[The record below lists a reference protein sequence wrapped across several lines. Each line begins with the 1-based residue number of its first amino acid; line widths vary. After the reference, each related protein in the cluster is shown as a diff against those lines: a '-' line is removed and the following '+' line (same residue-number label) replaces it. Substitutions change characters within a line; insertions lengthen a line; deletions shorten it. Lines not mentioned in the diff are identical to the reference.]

1 MPFLAGY
8 ATPQDFG
15 AVGNGVTDDTAAF
28 SSALNALNN
37 AGGGTLFVPPATYAV
52 TPVSST
58 SAALTLNNGTT
69 GFNGVRII
77 GSSSGGS
84 HIKKLANGPIFA
96 MAGPSTDL
104 TGATHCKYCSL
115 ENLYLDGNGLTGIM
129 IQTYYAD
136 DLLFQNTHFVNNAD
150 TVLQS
155 AEFWDSRFY
164 NCVWDSC
171 GSATANATAPNVWLC
186 NTVAGSGFGA
196 STDTVNQI
204 YFQGC
209 RWEGFTT
216 GAVRIE
222 RGPGGGTG
230 QPTSIFITD
239 CKMETIVLNGG
250 NHLFVDSNSQFI
262 DVKHLYCYSG
272 GFHGGYSTAQDV
284 ISFSPQVGTL
294 DDTRIFNASGTACIA
309 NGVTVNSPLATGL
322 VSVENV
328 RGKYATAPTGAHLN
342 FGGTNTGP
350 YKIISV
356 NSDNGAQVGGTVPSL
371 LAANQPLNLVAGA
384 VSDGSFATTPLD
396 GTLAVDTLNKRVW
409 TRYSNGT
416 WARIPLNTCAASIT
430 STTTIAGTAVL
441 STLQA
446 ANIAANEPQ
455 TGSVYVIRGYGTY
468 SVNTGTTPTLA
479 FTAFWGT
486 TAGTAIASI
495 PLITASSGISTASF
509 SYEIYVTFRS
519 TTSLTTALTVEVVTN
534 TTTGALSR
542 FVGVPSTPTTVTTT
556 GANTL
561 TMGFQWGTSNA
572 NNTISLLGGLSSKVN

>member
-1 MPFLAGY
+1 MSFLAGY
-8 ATPQDFG
+8 VTPQDYG

-28 SSALNALNN
+28 NSAISAVNT
-37 AGGGTLFVPPATYAV
+37 AGGGTLFIPPATYAV

-58 SAALTLNNGTT
+58 SAAITFNNGST
-69 GFNGVRII
+69 GYNGVRLV
-77 GSSSGGS
+77 GSGEGAV

-96 MAGPSTDL
+96 ISGPSTD
-104 TGATHCKYCSL
+104 TSGATHCKYCSL
-115 ENLYLDGNGLTGIM
+115 ENLYLDGNRLTGTM
-129 IQTYYAD
+129 VQSYYAD
-136 DLLFQNTHFVNNAD
+136 DILVQNVHFVNNAD
-150 TVLQS
+150 VVWDT
-155 AEFWDSRFY
+155 AEFWDNRFI

-171 GSATANATAPNVWLC
+171 GSATANATAPNVWLR
-186 NTVAGSGFGA
+186 NSAANSAYGF
-196 STDTVNQI
+196 SSDVVNQT
-204 YFQGC
+204 YFYGC

-222 RGPGGGTG
+222 RGLNNTG
-230 QPTSIFITD
+230 QPAGIFFTD
-239 CKMETIVLNGG
+239 CKMETINLNGG
-250 NHLFVDSNSQFI
+250 NHLFVDTPCQFI

-272 GFHGGYSTAQDV
+272 GFHAAYSTAQDV

-294 DDTRIFNASGTACIA
+294 DDVRIFNASASATIA
-309 NGVTVNSPLATGL
+309 NGVTLNSPLSSGTVAA
-322 VSVENV
+322 ENI
-328 RGKYATAPTGAHLN
+328 RGKYTTAPTGAHIN
-342 FGGTNTGP
+342 FGGTNTGA
-350 YKIISV
+350 YKLS
-356 NSDNGAQVGGTVPSL
+356 NLSSDNGTQYAGTIPSTMV
-371 LAANQPLNLVAGA
+371 ANQTLNLVNGS
-384 VSDGSFATTPLD
+384 VSDGSFNTTPID
-396 GTLAVDTLNKRVW
+396 GTLAVDTLNKRLW
-409 TRYSNGT
+409 TRYSSGT

-430 STTTIAGTAVL
+430 STTTIAGTGAL

-455 TGSVYVIRGYGTY
+455 SGSIYVIRGYGTY
-468 SVNTGTTPTLA
+468 SVNAATTPTLA

-542 FVGVPSTPTTVTTT
+542 FVGVPSTATTVTTT

-572 NNTISLLGGLSSKVN
+572 NNTISLLGGLSSKIN